1 MRIIIG
7 QRRRRGCSTASG
19 VLLIEC
25 VVYAALFVVVTGV
38 AYGAFYRCLTDARNL
53 RRNAADIERV
63 LQAGERWRADLRS
76 ARTRPSLEARPGEQ
90 ILHVPQ
96 STNEIAYVFAGDTV
110 WRRMPGRE
118 PEAFLTRVRQS
129 EMVAD
134 ARSQVTAW
142 RWEVEL
148 KSAQKVVRLRPMF
161 TFAAVPGAAEDQAAA
176 VTRGQTP

>member
-7 QRRRRGCSTASG
+7 HRRRRGCSTASG

-53 RRNAADIERV
+53 RRNAEDIERV
-63 LQAGERWRADLRS
+63 LQAGERWRADIRS

-96 STNEIAYVFAGDTV
+96 STGETAYVFSGETL
-110 WRRMPGRE
+110 WRRVPGRE
-118 PEAFLTRVRQS
+118 PEVFLATGCAQEVS
-129 EMVAD
+129 EPK
-134 ARSQVTAW
+134 RS
-142 RWEVEL
+142 R
-148 KSAQKVVRLRPMF
+148 
-161 TFAAVPGAAEDQAAA
+161 
-176 VTRGQTP
+176 

>member
-7 QRRRRGCSTASG
+7 HRRRRGCSTASG

-38 AYGAFYRCLTDARNL
+38 AYSAFYRCLTDARNL
-53 RRNAADIERV
+53 RRNAEDIERV
-63 LQAGERWRADLRS
+63 LQAGERWRADIRS

-96 STNEIAYVFAGDTV
+96 STNEIAYVFTGETL
-110 WRRMPGRE
+110 WRRAPGRT
-118 PEAFLTRVRQS
+118 PEVFLTGVRQS
-129 EMVAD
+129 KMMAD

-148 KSAQKVVRLRPMF
+148 KSAQKVVRLRPLF
-161 TFAAVPGAAEDQAAA
+161 TFAAVPGDAKERAADA
-176 VTRGQTP
+176 TRGQTP

>member
-7 QRRRRGCSTASG
+7 HRRQRGGSTARG

-25 VVYAALFVVVTGV
+25 LVYAALFVVVTGV

-53 RRNAADIERV
+53 RRNAEDIERV
-63 LQAGERWRADLRS
+63 LQAGERWRADIRS

-90 ILHVPQ
+90 ILRVPQ
-96 STNEIAYVFAGDTV
+96 STGEIAYVFSGETL
-110 WRRMPGRE
+110 WRRAPGRE
-118 PEAFLTRVRQS
+118 PEVFLTRVRQS
-129 EMVAD
+129 EMMAD

-148 KSAQKVVRLRPMF
+148 KSAQKVVRLRPLF
-161 TFAAVPGAAEDQAAA
+161 TFAAVPGDAKDQAASA
-176 VTRGQTP
+176 TGGPTP